1 MFHSSSLNVLFSLL
15 FSCIFRIIIINNY
28 YNNYHSI
35 SADILISDLHK
46 LQKYG
51 ECSFNSMVDAGANEG
66 FFTKKIKKTFSDIKI
81 LAIEGN
87 NDMKPKLDKIVH
99 EYGNDG
105 SICII
110 VQIALLG
117 NSSGSSV
124 IYYNNPNAHTG
135 SMIYMYISIVSSLSS
150 SSSS

>member
-1 MFHSSSLNVLFSLL
+1 MFHSSSLNILFSLL
-15 FSCIFRIIIINNY
+15 FSYIFRIIIINNY

-35 SADILISDLHK
+35 SADLLISDLHK

-66 FFTKKIKKTFSDIKI
+66 FFTRKMKKTFPNSKI

-105 SICII
+105 SII
-110 VQIALLG
+110 VKIALLG

-124 IYYNNPNAHTG
+124 TYYNNPNAHTG
-135 SMIYMYISIVSSLSS
+135 SMIFMYISIVSSLSL
-150 SSSS
+150 

>member
-1 MFHSSSLNVLFSLL
+1 
-15 FSCIFRIIIINNY
+15 
-28 YNNYHSI
+28 
-35 SADILISDLHK
+35 
-46 LQKYG
+46 
-51 ECSFNSMVDAGANEG
+51 MVDAGANEG
-66 FFTKKIKKTFSDIKI
+66 FFSKKIKKTFPGIKI

-105 SICII
+105 SII
-110 VQIALLG
+110 VKIALLG

-135 SMIYMYISIVSSLSS
+135 SMIYMYFTIASSLPSS
-150 SSSS
+150 SSSPLVRGIIMIFVNCQCEK